1 MHFLSPHHVT
11 LSSTSACSKKTVRM
25 PMVTRKLRDPD
36 VNPCLSMPFH
46 LLNDTCLTYL
56 RSPMLPPD
64 VWTRITMTRRGAP
77 LTS

>member
-1 MHFLSPHHVT
+1 
-11 LSSTSACSKKTVRM
+11 M
-25 PMVTRKLRDPD
+25 PMVTQKLRDPD